1 MKIQHIIYIPLS
13 LLLLFSCTRG
23 SKSETEQL
31 QIENDS
37 LRAVQIQLESDF
49 EYYFTTMNEVADNL
63 DRIKSIGGY
72 LSQQSNSEVPSK
84 APQTRI
90 DENIQIVAA
99 LINQNNEK
107 IKSLNDKMKSSLLTN
122 SSLEERIN
130 QLTVKNNILVQEI
143 IDLQQRLG
151 EKEELIV
158 QQRVEILSAE
168 LAKSAAEAE
177 INEKESELARV
188 EEQLYKGWYV
198 FGTENE
204 LKSQDVIDSKGGL
217 LSKRV
222 LSGDFNQDYF
232 VSVDI
237 RELSRIPLYTR
248 QAKIL
253 TIHPDN
259 SYTLEK
265 EDKTYVLNI
274 LDKESFW
281 SVSRYLVIKTN

>member
-1 MKIQHIIYIPLS
+1 MKIEHILYFPLS

-23 SKSETEQL
+23 GKSAVEQL

-37 LRAVQIQLESDF
+37 LRAVQTQLESDF

-63 DRIKSIGGY
+63 DKIKSIGGY
-72 LSQQSNSEVPSK
+72 LSQQTTSEVASK

-90 DENIQIVAA
+90 DENIQLVAA

-107 IKSLNDKMKSSLLTN
+107 IKSLNDKMTSSLLAN
-122 SSLEERIN
+122 ASLEERIN

-204 LKSQDVIDSKGGL
+204 LKSQDVIDSRGGL

-232 VSVDI
+232 ISVDI
-237 RELSRIPLYTR
+237 RELSRIPLYAR
-248 QAKIL
+248 HAKIL

-259 SYTLEK
+259 SYKLEK

-274 LDKESFW
+274 LDKEAFW
-281 SVSRYLVIKTN
+281 SVSRFLVIKTN